1 MTEFDIGDKVW
12 LVDVYGQ
19 FTDGEG
25 IAVFG
30 DVITDIY
37 VDENDPDDEPL
48 YQTTRATFW
57 DSSIGYLV
65 FKTKEEAEARL
76 KELQDYAR

>member
-1 MTEFDIGDKVW
+1 MEFEVGDKVW
-12 LVDVYGQ
+12 LVDVYGE

-30 DVITDIY
+30 DTVTDIY

-48 YQTTRATFW
+48 YQTTYATFW
-57 DSSIGYLV
+57 DSSIGRLA
-65 FKTKEEAEARL
+65 FRTREEAEARK
-76 KELQDYAR
+76 KELEDYAG